1 MTTTYISRYT
11 GQAITEY
18 EHVVESVVDILTT
31 PKRSR
36 PRLMEY
42 GTDIHLMIDRNVTQE
57 LISDLRME
65 MATALS
71 IWEPRV
77 EFTRIVL
84 SLDSLEKG
92 TIVAWFVGRYKPT
105 GEEFRTDGL
114 NLEYRSIV
122 T

>member
-1 MTTTYISRYT
+1 MTATYISRYT
-11 GQAITEY
+11 GKAITEY
-18 EHVVESVVDILTT
+18 EHVVESVIDILTT
-31 PKRSR
+31 AKRSR

-57 LISDLRME
+57 FISDLRME

-71 IWEPRV
+71 LWEPRV

-84 SLDSLEKG
+84 NLDRIPDG
-92 TIVAWFVGRYKPT
+92 TVVAWFVGRYKPT
-105 GEEFRTDGL
+105 GEEFRIDDL
-114 NLEYRSIV
+114 KLEYRSIV